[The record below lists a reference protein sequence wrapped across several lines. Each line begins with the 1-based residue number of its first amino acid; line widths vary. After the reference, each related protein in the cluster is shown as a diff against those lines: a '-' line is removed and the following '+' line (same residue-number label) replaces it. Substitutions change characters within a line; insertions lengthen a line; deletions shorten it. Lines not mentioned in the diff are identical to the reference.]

1 MDSMFEDDISIL
13 TQEALGPDE
22 DWLDSPNT
30 DLSGEMC
37 SASHFALITAYDD
50 IKNRLTG
57 LERENSTLKR
67 RLKMYEVK
75 YPLISEFGEEHIFS
89 LYEAKETS
97 LLKSEK
103 ASLQQQLNQFQHED
117 MDSMFE
123 DDISILTQEA
133 LGPDE
138 DWLDSPNTDLS
149 GEMCSASH
157 FALITAYDDIKNRLT
172 GLERENSTLKRRLKM
187 YEVKELTGGRAGPA
201 LSAAVT
207 SGVSVSPG
215 VSQRLSR
222 TLRVEAPSPQPP
234 RGPRET
240 ASPFTSPRR
249 IWVNLALAYT
259 ELTEELCRLRNLSS
273 LQSQIL
279 RALLQ
284 EKSLNGGQRH
294 SPLSQCH
301 SPAQQRR
308 SPAPQCPSPAPPGRS
323 PAPQCQSPALQR
335 RSPGPPS
342 QSPAQQRRSPAPA
355 PCQSPAQ
362 QRRSPVP
369 PPSSQSPAQQRR
381 SPVPPPC
388 PSPASA
394 SPHRLPGERMEL
406 GYAKPSSRH
415 IKAGF
420 QGRRSYSEV
429 TNVALY
435 QQNRSLWLQ
444 PEASTLPKHR
454 PYGEVYLGGGA
465 GAPLSSREPF
475 EEHLRFEKQSSDE
488 EEWALPSP
496 PSPEAGA
503 IRCASFCAGFPV
515 PDAEAAHRTAAAYA
529 RAEHA
534 QSWPSINVSMV
545 HPPPH
550 HNPPPGGRHIKAGFQ
565 GRRSYSEVTN
575 VALYQQNRSLWLQ
588 PEASTLPKHRP
599 YGEVYLGGG
608 AGAPLSSREPFEEHL
623 RFEKQSSDEEEWAL
637 PSPPSPEAGAI
648 RCASFCAGFPVP
660 DAEAAHRTAAAYAR
674 AEHAQS
680 WPSIN
685 QLGAGATPSLVAH
698 PRGWRYREPVVAMAL
713 AAGER

>member
-75 YPLISEFGEEHIFS
+75 YPLIGEFGEEHIFS

-103 ASLQQQLNQFQHED
+103 ASLQQQLNQFQHEAGLAPHPLPGH
-117 MDSMFE
+117 SFSLRALFL
-123 DDISILTQEA
+123 SIQLFFVTCFSPPLVFFWCEKRLIGVFHLRVIFWCFCRGARGAGVPPRPDLPLFFLVSFLKFRHFWGLSELEVIPSCSPSREKPEA
-133 LGPDE
+133 KYWKKPWKEQGGGLGAPDH
-138 DWLDSPNTDLS
+138 L
-149 GEMCSASH
+149 SH
-157 FALITAYDDIKNRLT
+157 F
-172 GLERENSTLKRRLKM
+172 
-187 YEVKELTGGRAGPA
+187 PA
-201 LSAAVT
+201 LRFWGDFVGFSDSCTHGCQCRARPHPWLLQLC
-207 SGVSVSPG
+207 SKEG
-215 VSQRLSR
+215 
-222 TLRVEAPSPQPP
+222 
-234 RGPRET
+234 
-240 ASPFTSPRR
+240 
-249 IWVNLALAYT
+249 VNLALAYT

-323 PAPQCQSPALQR
+323 QCQSPALQR

-342 QSPAQQRRSPAPA
+342 QSPAQQRRSPAPG

-369 PPSSQSPAQQRR
+369 PPSQSPAQQRR
-381 SPVPPPC
+381 SPAPPPPPC
-388 PSPASA
+388 PSPTSA

-435 QQNRSLWLQ
+435 QQSRSLWLQ

-454 PYGEVYLGGGA
+454 PYGEVYLGGA
-465 GAPLSSREPF
+465 GAPLSAHEPF
-475 EEHLRFEKQSSDE
+475 EEHVRFEKQSSDE

-515 PDAEAAHRTAAAYA
+515 PDADAVHRTAAAYA

-534 QSWPSINVSMV
+534 QSWPSINLLLETVD
-545 HPPPH
+545 
-550 HNPPPGGRHIKAGFQ
+550 
-565 GRRSYSEVTN
+565 SEVRSCPLCQLAFPIGYPDD
-575 VALYQQNRSLWLQ
+575 ALV
-588 PEASTLPKHRP
+588 KHID
-599 YGEVYLGGG
+599 
-608 AGAPLSSREPFEEHL
+608 SHL
-623 RFEKQSSDEEEWAL
+623 ENSK
-637 PSPPSPEAGAI
+637 I
-648 RCASFCAGFPVP
+648 
-660 DAEAAHRTAAAYAR
+660 
-674 AEHAQS
+674 
-680 WPSIN
+680 
-685 QLGAGATPSLVAH
+685 
-698 PRGWRYREPVVAMAL
+698 
-713 AAGER
+713 

>member
-75 YPLISEFGEEHIFS
+75 YPLIGEFGEEHIFS
-89 LYEAKETS
+89 LYEAKENS

-103 ASLQQQLNQFQHED
+103 ASLQQQLNQFQHELQKSKEREEQLEE
-117 MDSMFE
+117 MIQAYE
-123 DDISILTQEA
+123 KLCVEKA
-133 LGPDE
+133 
-138 DWLDSPNTDLS
+138 DLETEL
-149 GEMCSASH
+149 GEMRALVETHLSRIRSLEQQLRQRDGGAFPGLGAQDVPFMALHPGPGLSH
-157 FALITAYDDIKNRLT
+157 GEPPPPRPSR
-172 GLERENSTLKRRLKM
+172 GLEAELEAARQENQRAQHREEHLKAECERLQAELKHLQDRREQVRGTEQSERDM
-187 YEVKELTGGRAGPA
+187 AWVKKVGDD
-201 LSAAVT
+201 
-207 SGVSVSPG
+207 
-215 VSQRLSR
+215 Q
-222 TLRVEAPSPQPP
+222 
-234 RGPRET
+234 
-240 ASPFTSPRR
+240 
-249 IWVNLALAYT
+249 VNLALAYT

-284 EKSLNGGQRH
+284 DKSLNGGQRH

-308 SPAPQCPSPAPPGRS
+308 SPAPQCPSPVPPVR
-323 PAPQCQSPALQR
+323 PQCQSPALQR

-342 QSPAQQRRSPAPA
+342 QSPAQQRRSPAPG

-369 PPSSQSPAQQRR
+369 PPSQSPGQQRR
-381 SPVPPPC
+381 SPAPPPPPC
-388 PSPASA
+388 PAPGAA
-394 SPHRLPGERMEL
+394 SPHRLPAERMEL
-406 GYAKPSSRH
+406 PYAKPSSRH

-435 QQNRSLWLQ
+435 QQSRSLWLQ

-454 PYGEVYLGGGA
+454 PYGEVYLGAA
-465 GAPLSSREPF
+465 GAPLSAHEPF
-475 EEHLRFEKQSSDE
+475 EEHVRFEKQSSDE

-503 IRCASFCAGFPV
+503 IRCASFCAGFPA
-515 PDAEAAHRTAAAYA
+515 PDADAAHRTAAAYA

-534 QSWPSINVSMV
+534 QSWPSINLLLETVD
-545 HPPPH
+545 
-550 HNPPPGGRHIKAGFQ
+550 
-565 GRRSYSEVTN
+565 SEVRSCPLCQLAFPIGYPDD
-575 VALYQQNRSLWLQ
+575 ALV
-588 PEASTLPKHRP
+588 KHID
-599 YGEVYLGGG
+599 
-608 AGAPLSSREPFEEHL
+608 SHL
-623 RFEKQSSDEEEWAL
+623 ENSK
-637 PSPPSPEAGAI
+637 I
-648 RCASFCAGFPVP
+648 
-660 DAEAAHRTAAAYAR
+660 
-674 AEHAQS
+674 
-680 WPSIN
+680 
-685 QLGAGATPSLVAH
+685 
-698 PRGWRYREPVVAMAL
+698 
-713 AAGER
+713 